1 MKTLTALAL
10 FLSYASFAQANDID
24 LDVTDPLDVGRTRF
38 GIESVTFNGSGCAGG
53 KGTGYLVQN
62 DILWLKFADAQTA
75 KTGPDKSLSES
86 RRNCSAIINFKDGSR
101 SLAVDSVAFYVEAD
115 LPEKH
120 SANVSVNWF
129 FAGQGT
135 TGSFSKTLNGD
146 YYGVWTNTFEGAVS
160 GDVWKPCGA
169 DRSLTV
175 NGAIRVT
182 GPREQESTAQ
192 WQILGLRL
200 KSRAC

>member
-10 FLSYASFAQANDID
+10 FLGYATFAQANDID
-24 LDVTDPLDVGRTRF
+24 LDVNDPLDVGSTRF
-38 GIESVTFNGSGCAGG
+38 GIESVTFNGSGCADG

-75 KTGPDKSLSES
+75 KTGPGSSISES

-101 SLAVDSVAFYVEAD
+101 SYAVDSIAFYVEAD
-115 LPEKH
+115 LPEKN
-120 SANVSVNWF
+120 SANVSVSWSY
-129 FAGQGT
+129 AGQGT
-135 TGSFSKTLNGD
+135 TGTFSRTLNGD
-146 YYGVWTNTFEGAVS
+146 YSGVWTNTFAGAVS

-200 KSRAC
+200 KSRSC

>member
-1 MKTLTALAL
+1 MKTLSVLAF
-10 FLSYASFAQANDID
+10 FLGYASFAQANIE
-24 LDVTDPLDVGRTRF
+24 LDVSDPLDVGRTRF
-38 GIESVTFNGSGCAGG
+38 GIESISFNGSGCAGG

-62 DILWLKFADAQTA
+62 DILWLKFADDQKA
-75 KTGPDKSLSES
+75 KTGPDTSLSAS
-86 RRNCSAIINFKDGSR
+86 RRNCAATIKFKDSHR
-101 SLAVDSVAFYVEAD
+101 SYAVDAVAFYVEAD
-115 LPEKH
+115 LPEKT
-120 SANVSVNWF
+120 SANVSVTWF
-129 FAGQGT
+129 YAGQGQ

-146 YYGVWTNTFEGAVS
+146 YSGVWTNTFKGAVS

-169 DRSLTV
+169 DRTLTV

-200 KSRAC
+200 KARSC